1 MDERQHCAVVY
12 LADVAPSYWP
22 AAKAIE
28 AARAEQD
35 QAQALNLPSRSRI
48 LALLYGLGPFLDE
61 NPGSVVVEVLESEA
75 RLDAERA
82 AIASSVLQ
90 PVFYGGE
97 GSRPPPGFGKR
108 VAPRD
113 HQARRKAKAA

>member
-12 LADVAPSYWP
+12 SAGVEPTYWP
-22 AAKAIE
+22 AARAVRE
-28 AARAEQD
+28 ARND
-35 QAQALNLPSRSRI
+35 KGLHSHSRM
-48 LALLYGLGPFLDE
+48 LALRYGLGRFLDE
-61 NPGSVVVEVLESEA
+61 NPDSVVVEVLESEA
-75 RLDAERA
+75 RLDAEPA

-90 PVFYGGE
+90 PVLYGGE

-113 HQARRKAKAA
+113 HQARRVAKAA